1 MAKGVPIQG
10 KDPLGK
16 AKYANVTAEGD
27 LKVQLSGNVNEIIAQ
42 GETTVA
48 AGAVVMVA
56 PNVSVGNYREVYAYA
71 GQAIVGR
78 SWKLELRFRTPWSTS
93 GGWDASVTF
102 EEYTKEGNIRNLS
115 IDVVKCRSEIV
126 SLIIRNNHTEDV
138 TFRWRIGG
146 LR

>member
-1 MAKGVPIQG
+1 MGRCH
-10 KDPLGK
+10 DGK
-16 AKYANVTAEGD
+16 AKIINVDENGNV
-27 LKVQLSGNVNEIIAQ
+27 KVQLSGNVNEIIAQ

-48 AGAVVMVA
+48 AGATVMVA

-71 GQAIVGR
+71 GQTIVGR

-102 EEYTKEGNIRNLS
+102 DEYTKEGNIRNLS
-115 IDVVKCRSEIV
+115 IDAVKCRSEIV
-126 SLIIRNNHTEDV
+126 GLLIKNNHTEDV